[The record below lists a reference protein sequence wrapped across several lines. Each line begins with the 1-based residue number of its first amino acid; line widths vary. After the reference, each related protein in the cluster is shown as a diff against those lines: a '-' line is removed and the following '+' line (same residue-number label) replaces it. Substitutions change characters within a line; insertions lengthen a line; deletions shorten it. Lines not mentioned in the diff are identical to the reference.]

1 MQSPE
6 QIKRSLVR
14 AMNTVRTRPSIGQ
27 RTYTSHA
34 TITNGLECQVTEKD
48 HYFAVDVPKS
58 MGGND
63 TAASPAAYL
72 RAAMSSCIA
81 MGIKMWAARMDVPM
95 TRVDVWFEM
104 DVDARGQLGACAG
117 VAPGFDR
124 LRLAID
130 AASTSPQNAVEE
142 VIETSLEHSPLMDV
156 FRPHGT
162 IETHV
167 TITQAEAA

>member
-1 MQSPE
+1 MQTPE

-34 TITNGLECQVTEKD
+34 TVTHGLECHVTEKD
-48 HYFAVDVPKS
+48 HSFTVDVPKS
-58 MGGND
+58 MGGDD

-81 MGIKMWAARMDVPM
+81 MGIRMWAARMDVPM

-124 LRLAID
+124 LRLTID
-130 AASTSPQNAVEE
+130 VASSAAAETVEQ
-142 VIETSLEHSPLMDV
+142 VIETSLTHSPLMDV

-162 IETHV
+162 IETNV
-167 TITQAEAA
+167 TITHAEAA